1 EAAHKFRDLILVW
14 PRMLSLGPPPP
25 PLTPPPCRERGT
37 RTRARCWYAGFW
49 LPSLVGGRCARRRRS
64 QASEC
69 ASSARSA
76 GVPTGGSGPTTSPQA
91 VSGGESRNIVVVGAV
106 ATDPDRA
113 IAPQRHPKGN
123 ALRGGQRIERVEVI
137 AGLIVYDRVRA
148 RAGKPDR
155 AVAGRHQAIE
165 NAGVALSAA
174 LYAPS

>member
-76 GVPTGGSGPTTSPQA
+76 GVPTGGA
-91 VSGGESRNIVVVGAV
+91 GGEGLGQQPHHKRYHISRDSSGLPACQRPRSTGQISRETWGA
-106 ATDPDRA
+106 RA
-113 IAPQRHPKGN
+113 ISALPWN
-123 ALRGGQRIERVEVI
+123 A
-137 AGLIVYDRVRA
+137 
-148 RAGKPDR
+148 
-155 AVAGRHQAIE
+155 
-165 NAGVALSAA
+165 
-174 LYAPS
+174 